1 MCACPMGVLMDAHEG
16 GFAEGKRVGKE
27 SGRARACIARMHTPT
42 HILCIARPCSI
53 NQLREPQERGNIA
66 LFLSWRRVPR
76 QGGVLHRN
84 VDPQRSWHHEGWP
97 DLFVKGLTPQ
107 LDPIWN
113 REPLGKPGC
122 EAVLRSRAAKPC
134 CEAVH
139 QRRAAKPCQCTNA
152 VLLSCAKSLLLG
164 ECFLSTNC
172 VFRILSCVF
181 LVTCWISFLPCLD
194 LNLGCARRGGC
205 AYCLK

>member
-1 MCACPMGVLMDAHEG
+1 MDTNEG

-84 VDPQRSWHHEGWP
+84 VDPQCSWHHEGWP
-97 DLFVKGLTPQ
+97 DLFVKGLTPHP
-107 LDPIWN
+107 DPIGIANHWVN
-113 REPLGKPGC
+113 RAAKPCC
-122 EAVLRSRAAKPC
+122 EAVLRLGSRAPMLC

-139 QRRAAKPCQCTNA
+139 QRRAAKLCQ
-152 VLLSCAKSLLLG
+152 
-164 ECFLSTNC
+164 
-172 VFRILSCVF
+172 
-181 LVTCWISFLPCLD
+181 
-194 LNLGCARRGGC
+194 NLAARRMISVHKLRVSHFKLCIFGDMLGKFFT
-205 AYCLK
+205 LP